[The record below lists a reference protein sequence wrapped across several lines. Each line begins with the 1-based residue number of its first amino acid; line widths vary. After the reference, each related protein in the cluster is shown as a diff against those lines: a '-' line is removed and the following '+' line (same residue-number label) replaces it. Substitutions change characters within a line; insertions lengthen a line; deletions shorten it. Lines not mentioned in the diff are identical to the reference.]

1 MAYRRAAILSCLT
14 LALAGCQG
22 GGANPPPFNNGQ
34 PGPASV
40 TQSATVSPSGG
51 SVSATIGT
59 STVTVR
65 VPAGALSGPATVS
78 VTVYSA
84 GASPRTLQSQ
94 KRQVQSIGAHAALVV
109 AFSVS
114 VSGATLLK
122 PLQASVTTPN
132 APPGN
137 IFRLAGFGTSFDDV
151 DTVTWSAGTAT
162 SDLNIAFPRMSLAAA
177 SGGTL
182 YAFYTEPSG
191 EAGGPSHV
199 VTVTPSGTLPVGM
212 FATTTFSASETSA
225 NGFPYLDA
233 TFSYTLDNS
242 SLGTIDPN
250 TGAFTAGAVDG
261 AGNVIATDTTAFRG
275 NPHGSGP
282 VTVSSQ
288 RPGNK
293 DDAFTFSGTLSSTVQ
308 LVNSNPTHPQTD
320 TASVALTSTVKNFTP
335 STGGAGQNDVK
346 STEVDTYP
354 TLTLTT
360 NTESAYVYAL
370 ISPFAA
376 GGPRATLLIKSSDAK
391 DSNGVEY
398 LTQYGNGN
406 GLLDTLPETSGAFGP
421 NNAALTYTETDQAN
435 FGRTRTTN
443 PDGSYSEQG
452 HDSFG
457 DIQTI
462 TVNSDFSANYD
473 ARQYSG
479 FRFTMS
485 APSAPPNPRII
496 LRVFQG
502 NTQVAAFNLPSWIP
516 ATLTQPSQ
524 ETDVDNG
531 TQPFPAACNVPA
543 KYGSSGNQIV
553 QTINRADTALG
564 NLETLQ
570 TTTYTAGTA
579 GPVCIQMTDSV
590 QTFYDYTGQNGFVI
604 LVSGGT
610 VPIQLTSLS
619 ETLALQSA
627 KTSGGTITQS
637 VSRGTSSAARGT
649 SSITPSS
656 FAPVA
661 FAQARFQHAVRQ
673 KLNWMRRETFNHN
686 FMSQGVK
693 QL

>member
-1 MAYRRAAILSCLT
+1 
-14 LALAGCQG
+14 
-22 GGANPPPFNNGQ
+22 
-34 PGPASV
+34 V
-40 TQSATVSPSGG
+40 TQSATVTPSGG
-51 SVSATIGT
+51 SVSATIGS

-84 GASPRTLQSQ
+84 GNSPRTLQSQ
-94 KRQVQSIGAHAALVV
+94 KRKVQTIGAHAALVV

-151 DTVTWSAGTAT
+151 DTVTWAAGTAT
-162 SDLNIAFPRMSLAAA
+162 SDLNIAYPRMSLAAA

-191 EAGGPSHV
+191 EASGPPTPV
-199 VTVTPSGTLPVGM
+199 ITVAPTGTLPVAM
-212 FATTTFSASETSA
+212 FGTTTFRASEASP
-225 NGFPYLDA
+225 NGFPYLDPA
-233 TFSYTLDNS
+233 FSFALDNS
-242 SLGTIDPN
+242 ALGTIDPS
-250 TGAFTAGAVDG
+250 TGAFTAGAVDA
-261 AGNVIATDTTAFRG
+261 AGNVTATDTTAGRG

-288 RPGNK
+288 RPG
-293 DDAFTFSGTLSSTVQ
+293 FTGDVFSFTGTLSSTVQ

-320 TASVALTSTVKNFTP
+320 TASVALTSTVNGFAPT
-335 STGGAGQNDVK
+335 TGGGQSAVHSD
-346 STEVDTYP
+346 EVDAYP
-354 TLTLTT
+354 TLTIKTGT
-360 NTESAYVYAL
+360 DSAYVYAA
-370 ISPFAA
+370 S
-376 GGPRATLLIKSSDAK
+376 GGHATLSIKSSDAK

-398 LTQYGNGN
+398 LTQYGAGN

-421 NNAALTYTETDQAN
+421 NTAALTYTETDQAN

-443 PDGSYSEQG
+443 ADGSYSEQG
-452 HDSFG
+452 HDSLG
-457 DIQTI
+457 DVQTI
-462 TVNSDFSANYD
+462 TVNSDFSASYD

-516 ATLTQPSQ
+516 ASLTHPSQ
-524 ETDVDNG
+524 ETDADNG

-579 GPVCIQMTDSV
+579 GPVCIQMSDSV

-610 VPIQLTSLS
+610 TPIQLTSLS
-619 ETLALQSA
+619 ETLTLQSA
-627 KTSGGTITQS
+627 KTSGGTVTQS
-637 VSRGTSSAARGT
+637 ASRGT
-649 SSITPSS
+649 SSITPAS

-661 FAQARFQHAVRQ
+661 FAQARFQQAVRQ